1 MLAADFIKAI
11 RPIYSQKVTHN
22 YYHCLKRKLDFKY
35 ESVREQLA
43 ISQQPIGSHSIES
56 SLGVIR
62 ESQDGNP
69 AIGPL
74 AEGKV
79 MNAVKTR
86 VRYR

>member
-1 MLAADFIKAI
+1 MLSADFLKAI
-11 RPIYSQKVTHN
+11 KLLYSQKVTYS
-22 YYHCLKRKLDFKY
+22 YYHCLKRWLDFKY

-74 AEGKV
+74 LERMV
-79 MNAVKTR
+79 MYAVITR
-86 VRYR
+86 TRYR